1 MRSNKTF
8 MNICQTVRLPCSY
21 KFWLSARISKG
32 RFVPQRVIWCA
43 DGAIG
48 HFKSQGVRI
57 VQGIFLC
64 TSHGIAQ
71 TVTRAEYQAF
81 VLKNLFVNG
90 QECHRVVKGQEV
102 PWAEDIAI
110 VQENDLRQDSGA
122 VAELFGSSIAKIT
135 YKLGRHL
142 PVEGFLNSNNWGHGR
157 HSSLLPSCTG
167 RTSPRSLDCRCVRHA
182 RGWVVPHSLGLPPYE
197 YSSDTKDVDFYVVG
211 IFRGTISP
219 ENVRIC
225 FFNGFRILETVSMA
239 NLQPLVKFVTAE

>member
-1 MRSNKTF
+1 M
-8 MNICQTVRLPCSY
+8 
-21 KFWLSARISKG
+21 
-32 RFVPQRVIWCA
+32 
-43 DGAIG
+43 
-48 HFKSQGVRI
+48 
-57 VQGIFLC
+57 QGIFLC

-142 PVEGFLNSNNWGHGR
+142 PVEGFLNSNN
-157 HSSLLPSCTG
+157 
-167 RTSPRSLDCRCVRHA
+167 
-182 RGWVVPHSLGLPPYE
+182 
-197 YSSDTKDVDFYVVG
+197 
-211 IFRGTISP
+211 
-219 ENVRIC
+219 
-225 FFNGFRILETVSMA
+225 
-239 NLQPLVKFVTAE
+239 